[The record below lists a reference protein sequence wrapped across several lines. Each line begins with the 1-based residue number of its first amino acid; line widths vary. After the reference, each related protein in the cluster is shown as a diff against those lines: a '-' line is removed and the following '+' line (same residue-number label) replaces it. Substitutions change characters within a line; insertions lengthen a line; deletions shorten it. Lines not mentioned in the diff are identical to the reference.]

1 MKTPSPFRH
10 HLKFVLFVVCI
21 MGISGIS
28 SPAQARTPPVISSPE
43 PEFDFGE
50 ARSGRI
56 ITHTFVLENK
66 GGGILEI
73 GTVRTSCG
81 CTASDVA
88 SREIVAGESTTLTVE
103 LDLKG
108 RTGPQTQ
115 RITVHSNDRT
125 QPQYTLTLK
134 GNAVASVDISP
145 RTLNFQQINPAS
157 PPTGKITIRGTTD
170 EALEILSVDNTMD
183 RTELRLETVEAGRE
197 YHLFIT
203 PKDVEGQGNFN
214 DIVEI
219 KTDDKDVPLTRC
231 IVMWQILPKVSV
243 APRMLTLP
251 ISRGSDKVNRFIM
264 VRPGEDLP
272 EDLEITGVT
281 WAGRDVETRINNT
294 GNFGWR
300 IELRDITPDMS
311 MNGEEVEIHTNV
323 AGFET
328 LKVPVRIIRP

>member
-1 MKTPSPFRH
+1 M
-10 HLKFVLFVVCI
+10 
-21 MGISGIS
+21 
-28 SPAQARTPPVISSPE
+28 ISSPE

-50 ARSGRI
+50 ARSGQVI
-56 ITHTFVLENK
+56 SHTFVLENT

-81 CTASDVA
+81 CTASDVK
-88 SREIVAGESTTLTVE
+88 SRVIVAGESTTLTVK

-134 GNAVASVDISP
+134 GQAVASVDIKP
-145 RTLNFQQINPAS
+145 RTLNFQQINPAT

-170 EALEILSVDNTMD
+170 EALEIVSVGTTMD
-183 RTELRLETVEAGRE
+183 RTELRLETVEEGRE

-203 PKDVEGQGNFN
+203 PKDLEGQGNFN
-214 DIVEI
+214 DVIEI
-219 KTDDKDVPLTRC
+219 KTDDSEVPLTRC

-243 APRMLTLP
+243 APRMITLP
-251 ISRGSDKVNRFIM
+251 ISRGNDKVNRFIM
-264 VRPGEDLP
+264 VRPGEDLEEP
-272 EDLEITGVT
+272 LEVTGAT
-281 WAGRDVETRINNT
+281 WAGREVETNITNT

-300 IELRDITPDMS
+300 IELRNITPEMS
-311 MNGEEVEIHTNV
+311 MNEEEVEIHTNV

-328 LKVPVRIIRP
+328 LKVPVRIIRQ